1 MFLKPPYV
9 LYNFFLKISDEALST
24 EDYGYLDNCLSLIK
38 QEDLNMLH
46 GDIEEIFF
54 EFESD
59 EPRLAKIQ
67 HSYKDRFFVKFEN
80 IDHEIEDMLSELTRM
95 MENEKFTGDT
105 QDVIELM
112 QDLDLFLFREI
123 TVKNRKIE
131 GGKARRTNI
140 LVEAMHRGFD
150 KIVDFIFS
158 EGFSNVRS
166 AMKLNNPLEIENEV
180 AAFNIS
186 FFKTNMQ
193 TNINFLKKLYTNLID
208 IM

>member
-1 MFLKPPYV
+1 
-9 LYNFFLKISDEALST
+9 
-24 EDYGYLDNCLSLIK
+24 
-38 QEDLNMLH
+38 
-46 GDIEEIFF
+46 
-54 EFESD
+54 
-59 EPRLAKIQ
+59 
-67 HSYKDRFFVKFEN
+67 
-80 IDHEIEDMLSELTRM
+80 MLSDLTRM
-95 MENEKFTGDT
+95 MENEKFTGDS

-123 TVKNRKIE
+123 TVKNKRVE
-131 GGKARRTNI
+131 GGKPRRSNI

-180 AAFNIS
+180 AVFNIS

-208 IM
+208 IMQLSSFLDLFTFCLENPTKEAI